1 MASLPLMLTSA
12 LVGVLLVQVA
22 CVSGLTDEPAPH
34 LPAPHIPGVQHNEFS
49 DALEESLERGSFN
62 QEDYD
67 GKCI

>member
-1 MASLPLMLTSA
+1 MASLPLTLTSA

-22 CVSGLTDEPAPH
+22 CVSGISPARPDIVRPAP
-34 LPAPHIPGVQHNEFS
+34 IPIQHNEFS